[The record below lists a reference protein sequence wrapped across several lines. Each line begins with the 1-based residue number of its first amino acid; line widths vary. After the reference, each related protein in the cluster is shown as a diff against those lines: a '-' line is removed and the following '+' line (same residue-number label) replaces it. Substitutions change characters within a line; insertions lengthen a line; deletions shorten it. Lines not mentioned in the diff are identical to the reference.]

1 MAIFDEKSLLKFI
14 TKAHQ
19 NTYAAPKEIKL
30 KYRCKTPLIEG
41 HKDYD
46 FVDGDWRYHDSYAGI
61 EWAPGSEV
69 VLYKRQPVWRMSYQ
83 GCTVNGLS
91 PDFVEEM
98 FGFLKEALR
107 NFDKHAPFRGPSLF
121 VKEDFRYTF
130 SVDGDYK
137 YFTGKESITY
147 KGIELFFQDVIGSIV
162 K

>member
-1 MAIFDEKSLLKFI
+1 MDKDSLLEFI
-14 TKAHQ
+14 AKAHQ

-30 KYRCKTPLIEG
+30 KYRMDVPFLPG
-41 HKDYD
+41 HKCYY
-46 FVDGDWRYHDSYAGI
+46 FRDGDWEYFDGYSGI
-61 EWAPGSEV
+61 ERAPGSEV
-69 VLYKRQPVWRMSYQ
+69 VLYKEQSVWRMSYQ

-121 VKEDFRYTF
+121 LKEDFRYTF
-130 SVDGDYK
+130 SVDGDYT